1 MSTRRL
7 YKILQYSVL
16 YILRY
21 IIIGNIPKINIGYI
35 LAKRQE
41 TSECFVALPL
51 NKHVFV
57 LYLKKDGGIKWK
69 FC

>member
-1 MSTRRL
+1 MSRMFIR
-7 YKILQYSVL
+7 YSRVG
-16 YILRY
+16 
-21 IIIGNIPKINIGYI
+21 IIIGQIPKINIGYI
-35 LAKRQE
+35 LVKKQE

-69 FC
+69 LC